1 MEALLARGDYGRF
14 FAPDMQFAVMGTDQ
28 QTRGAEAA
36 EQAIRFLHE
45 TAFDVRPDIVN
56 LVVDEHGAAAEAVF
70 VGTYTG
76 EFAGMNASGS
86 AVRVP
91 YSVFYEV
98 EGDRITALRIYMP
111 MDQLVAQVRDATQA
125 RVANP
130 HPDGGQGP
138 AADGGSTSCEE
149 PVGHIVLGRLAG
161 EPRRGLRAQ

>member
-1 MEALLARGDYGRF
+1 MSVQQVRETLQQYVEALLARGDYGRF
-14 FAPDMQFAVMGTDQ
+14 FAPDAQFAVMGTDQ

-45 TAFDVRPDIVN
+45 TAFDAKPQLIN

-70 VGTYTG
+70 VGTHTG
-76 EFAGMNASGS
+76 EFAGMQASGN

-98 EGDRITALRIYMP
+98 QGDKITALRIYMP

-125 RVANP
+125 RVASS
-130 HPDGGQGP
+130 
-138 AADGGSTSCEE
+138 AT
-149 PVGHIVLGRLAG
+149 
-161 EPRRGLRAQ
+161 